1 MADIR
6 PLEAGDPVARAFAGG
21 DDVPPPAL
29 AAQLGRA
36 PIVLYFL
43 RAFT

>member
-1 MADIR
+1 MADTR
-6 PLEAGDPVARAFAGG
+6 PLEAGDPVSRAFAGG
-21 DDVPPPAL
+21 DDVPPPEL

-36 PIVLYFL
+36 PIVIFFL